1 MEAENQSQPEVKT
14 TSVKSK
20 IWIAVGGVL
29 LATGIYSFFKPAS
42 KAENSEEGKTEALF
56 HRDEPTKGQIY
67 QDDYQEKIEEMIDSG
82 KSVREISK
90 ETGIRLDEVRK
101 IKKRA
106 KAETKQPSIK

>member
-1 MEAENQSQPEVKT
+1 MDTQQPT
-14 TSVKSK
+14 PTSAKPPASFNK
-20 IWIAVGGVL
+20 IWIAAGVIL
-29 LATGIYSFFKPAS
+29 LCIGIYLFSKPS
-42 KAENSEEGKTEALF
+42 VKTEDGKEEKTEAVF
-56 HRDEPTKGQIY
+56 HRDEPTKDQIY
-67 QDDYQEKIEEMIDSG
+67 QDDYEEKIQEMLDSG